1 MKRGG
6 AGLRLLP
13 GHFLPLWSPDGRR
26 MALMD
31 GRAILLANGDGTRR
45 KRLGQGWTAA
55 WSPNGKV
62 LALALGRRLWLVNRD
77 GSGLRR
83 FPVDV
88 PKCANCESSE
98 GSPSWSP
105 DGRRLVFEHGEREPG
120 SWGGADVWVADLDG
134 QKLRRLA
141 APGESPRWSPDGTRI
156 SYLAFPYHG
165 DPAPE
170 VHVVDAD
177 GSNDRNLGR
186 GESPVWSPRG
196 ATLAFEGVRFP
207 KRVYVV
213 PPTGRIITL
222 RTSAAPSW
230 APDGKRIAFE
240 RRGSIF
246 VADANGKRQ
255 RRVARGVQPSWSP
268 DGRLIAYAGARCG
281 VLQGIHAI
289 RPNGTGHRRL
299 TDFCFRPAAPAR

>member
-6 AGLRLLP
+6 TGLRLLLS
-13 GHFLPLWSPDGRR
+13 HFLPLWSPDGIR

-31 GRAILLANGDGTRR
+31 GRAIWLANGNGTRR

-62 LALALGRRLWLVNRD
+62 LALVLGRRLWLVNRD
-77 GSGLRR
+77 GSALRR

-105 DGRRLVFEHGEREPG
+105 DGRRLVFEHAEREPG

-222 RTSAAPSW
+222 RRSAAPSW

-268 DGRLIAYAGARCG
+268 VGRLIAYAGARCG